1 MQPTLTEVSP
11 AGATRLTPAQAEALW
26 RAWSVKRDQS
36 ARDRLILS
44 YAPMVRY
51 LASRKV
57 RELPAHFELDDLVSC
72 GLLALVN
79 AVDRFDPAK
88 GATFEQYAWT
98 RIAGAIMDELRRH
111 DWASRSSRRL
121 GREVEK
127 VRDSFLVRN
136 GRMPSEDE
144 LAGAL
149 KMQVGELR
157 TRLEELDRADVVSL
171 NAPAGA
177 TDDAGSLEVGDTI
190 EAERSEGQPE
200 LATLASERS
209 RVLRE
214 AIESLSDREREILT
228 LLHVHHMKGAEIGKL
243 MGFSESRVSQI
254 LAAIRTKLRE
264 RVAAYEASDGTVAAA

>member
-1 MQPTLTEVSP
+1 
-11 AGATRLTPAQAEALW
+11 LTPAQAEALW
-26 RAWSVKRDQS
+26 RAWTVKRDQA

-57 RELPAHFELDDLVSC
+57 RELPSHFELDDLVSC

-127 VRDSFLVRN
+127 VRDSFLVQN
-136 GRMPSEDE
+136 GRLPSERE

-149 KMQVGELR
+149 KLEVSELR
-157 TRLEELDRADVVSL
+157 MRLEELDRAEVVSL
-171 NAPAGA
+171 NAPAA
-177 TDDAGSLEVGDTI
+177 ASDESSALEIGDTI
-190 EAERSEGQPE
+190 ETERQESNPE
-200 LATLASERS
+200 FATLASERS
-209 RVLRE
+209 KVLRE
-214 AIESLSDREREILT
+214 AISSLSEREREILT

-254 LAAIRTKLRE
+254 LAGIRTKLRE
-264 RVAAYEASDGTVAAA
+264 RVAAYEASDRIAV

>member
-1 MQPTLTEVSP
+1 
-11 AGATRLTPAQAEALW
+11 LTPAQAEALW
-26 RAWSVKRDQS
+26 RAWATKKDSA

-51 LASRKV
+51 LASKKV

-98 RIAGAIMDELRRH
+98 RITGAIVDELRRH
-111 DWASRSSRRL
+111 DWASRSARRL

-127 VRDSFLVRN
+127 VRDGFLARE
-136 GRMPSEDE
+136 GRMPNENE

-149 KMQVGELR
+149 KMEVTELR
-157 TRLEELDRADVVSL
+157 SRLEELDRAELVSL
-171 NAPAGA
+171 NAPTVSA
-177 TDDAGSLEVGDTI
+177 DDSGSLEIGDTI
-190 EAERSEGQPE
+190 EAERQEGNPE

-214 AIESLSDREREILT
+214 AISSLSERERQILT
-228 LLHVHHMKGAEIGKL
+228 LLHVHHMKGAEIGQM

-254 LAAIRTKLRE
+254 LAGIRTKLRDK
-264 RVAAYEASDGTVAAA
+264 VAAYEAA

>member
-26 RAWSVKRDQS
+26 RAWTTKKDSA

-51 LASRKV
+51 LASKKV

-79 AVDRFDPAK
+79 AVDRFDPVK

-98 RIAGAIMDELRRH
+98 RITGAIVDELRRH

-127 VRDSFLVRN
+127 VRDGFLAKE
-136 GRMPSEDE
+136 GRMPNEDE

-149 KMQVGELR
+149 KMEVTELR
-157 TRLEELDRADVVSL
+157 GRLEELDRAEIVSL
-171 NAPAGA
+171 NAPAA
-177 TDDAGSLEVGDTI
+177 ASEDSAGLEIGDTV
-190 EAERSEGQPE
+190 ETERTETNPE

-214 AIESLSDREREILT
+214 AISSLSERERQILT
-228 LLHVHHMKGAEIGKL
+228 LLHVHHMKGAEIGKM

-254 LAAIRTKLRE
+254 LAGIRTKLRD
-264 RVAAYEASDGTVAAA
+264 RVAAYEADGATHAAA

>member
-26 RAWSVKRDQS
+26 RAWTTNKDSA

-51 LASRKV
+51 LASKKV

-79 AVDRFDPAK
+79 AVDRFDPVK

-98 RIAGAIMDELRRH
+98 RITGAIVDELRRH

-127 VRDSFLVRN
+127 VRDGFLARE
-136 GRMPSEDE
+136 GRMPNEQE

-149 KMQVGELR
+149 KMEVTDLR
-157 TRLEELDRADVVSL
+157 TRLEELDRAEVVSL
-171 NAPAGA
+171 NAPTAGA
-177 TDDAGSLEVGDTI
+177 DDATLEIGDTI
-190 EAERSEGQPE
+190 EAERQEGQPE

-214 AIESLSDREREILT
+214 AISSLSDRERQILT
-228 LLHVHHMKGAEIGKL
+228 LLHVHHMKGAEIGEM

-254 LAAIRTKLRE
+254 LAGIRTKLRE
-264 RVAAYEASDGTVAAA
+264 RVAVYENVA

>member
-26 RAWSVKRDQS
+26 RSWAVNKESA

-57 RELPAHFELDDLVSC
+57 RELPSHFELDDLVSC

-98 RIAGAIMDELRRH
+98 RISGAIMDELRRH

-127 VRDSFLVRN
+127 VRDQWLARH
-136 GRMPSEDE
+136 GRMPSEQE
-144 LAGAL
+144 LAETL
-149 KMQVGELR
+149 KLAVSELR
-157 TRLEELDRADVVSL
+157 ERLEELDRAEVVSL
-171 NAPAGA
+171 NAPAVGG
-177 TDDAGSLEVGDTI
+177 DDSLPLEIGDTV
-190 EAERSEGQPE
+190 EAERQESQPE

-214 AIESLSDREREILT
+214 AISSLSDRERQILT
-228 LLHVHHMKGAEIGKL
+228 MLHVHHMKGAEIGKM

-254 LAAIRTKLRE
+254 LAGIRAKLRA
-264 RVAAYEASDGTVAAA
+264 RVAEYDATDESVAAA